1 MHLMSGRSS
10 HHREG
15 KSTQPSQV
23 RLLLR
28 QPASGGINTGRCDTI
43 QCDTFGTLLV
53 YATGMDFGTAPF
65 TSSRFPHRVSVSLV
79 CFLDPLGV
87 LYHRSRNWRV
97 AGFMP
102 ALLYPLA
109 PSTVHTSP
117 SFELPTNRFILL
129 STTSFFFIPLFSS
142 SFPLRF
148 LWYSTFPVLRIS
160 TSHSFESP
168 YRYTAISFIY
178 RL

>member
-1 MHLMSGRSS
+1 MSLGANGTLVSMHLMSGRST

-65 TSSRFPHRVSVSLV
+65 TSSRLPHRVSVSLV
-79 CFLDPLGV
+79 CFLDPLGI

-97 AGFMP
+97 VGFMP

-109 PSTVHTSP
+109 PSTHHLLLN
-117 SFELPTNRFILL
+117 FL
-129 STTSFFFIPLFSS
+129 STGLSSCRQPAFSLS
-142 SFPLRF
+142 LCFPRRSL
-148 LWYSTFPVLRIS
+148 
-160 TSHSFESP
+160 
-168 YRYTAISFIY
+168 
-178 RL
+178 

>member
-1 MHLMSGRSS
+1 MSLGANGTLVSMHLMSGRSS

-109 PSTVHTSP
+109 PSTHHLLLN
-117 SFELPTNRFILL
+117 FL
-129 STTSFFFIPLFSS
+129 STGLSSCRQPAFFLSLC
-142 SFPLRF
+142 FPRRSL
-148 LWYSTFPVLRIS
+148 
-160 TSHSFESP
+160 
-168 YRYTAISFIY
+168 
-178 RL
+178 